1 MHARIIAL
9 WFKGDSGFGS
19 LVPYL
24 YDRYETFHVKMVS
37 NNDGNLD
44 YCWENILEL
53 LEHRAGWECLEHHF
67 PKILKN
73 RASALLD
80 MQNVKLVQNMKTYIF
95 VH

>member
-1 MHARIIAL
+1 MHVRLVSL
-9 WFKGDSGFGS
+9 WFKGDSRSGS

-53 LEHRAGWECLEHHF
+53 LEHEQSGSVWSIIFQKSSREEH
-67 PKILKN
+67 
-73 RASALLD
+73 LLYWICK
-80 MQNVKLVQNMKTYIF
+80 MSN
-95 VH
+95 